1 MIAKINNCADDVSGW
16 ISADSLAAVL
26 GGCGMVAFTKA
37 EKAALSAHCSGGEV
51 EPGSLP
57 STLNYRP
64 SQANPNFNLTAVYQP
79 YPRRTRCQWTLL
91 LT

>member
-26 GGCGMVAFTKA
+26 GGCGMVAFTKS

-51 EPGSLP
+51 ERGEFDSNFEPLP
-57 STLNYRP
+57 NANPNSTLNPNP
-64 SQANPNFNLTAVYQP
+64 SPTLKLPTL
-79 YPRRTRCQWTLL
+79 TLL
-91 LT
+91 